1 MTASRSPLGPL
12 DCSVA
17 IAMVVAWGFNIIA
30 MKIIVGEAG
39 ALPSAMLRQ
48 LMVFAICLPFL
59 RIVPGRMLALTGFG
73 LLSGAAFYLAVS
85 WSLAVA
91 DNVGALAIAGQLG
104 VPFSLILA
112 VLILK
117 ERIHWRRIAG
127 ILLALAGVVLL
138 LFDPEAGKEIHGI
151 LVTALASL
159 IWAFGALIQRGLK
172 GVPVLT
178 ITAWVGAMGSLVM
191 IPVTLI
197 GDPAGFA
204 AIADLPLSAFGWVA
218 YAAIVSS
225 IMGHGAMA
233 WLLQRHDVSVIVP
246 FTIPT
251 PVISV
256 AAAAWWFGTPVTPLM
271 MLGGLIAIA
280 GVAIVALRTA
290 HVEGPVPETTKA
302 SNVPD

>member
-1 MTASRSPLGPL
+1 MSRLRTPLGPL
-12 DCSVA
+12 DTAVA
-17 IAMVVAWGFNIIA
+17 VAMVFAWGFNIIA
-30 MKIIVGEAG
+30 MKVIVGEAG

-48 LMVFAICLPFL
+48 LIVLAVCLPFL
-59 RIVPGRMLALTGFG
+59 RIVPGRMRALLGFG
-73 LLSGAAFYLAVS
+73 LLSGACFYLVIS

-127 ILLALAGVVLL
+127 IGLALSGVGLL
-138 LFDPEAGKEIHGI
+138 VFDPEAGKEIYGI

-191 IPVTLI
+191 VPVTLMA
-197 GDPAGFA
+197 DPAGFA
-204 AIADLPLSAFGWVA
+204 AIADLPLSAFGWVS
-218 YAAIVSS
+218 YAAIVSTVL
-225 IMGHGAMA
+225 GHGAMS

-251 PVISV
+251 PVVSV

-271 MLGGLIAIA
+271 MLGGGIAIL

-290 HVEGPVPETTKA
+290 KVDGPVPEATKA

>member
-1 MTASRSPLGPL
+1 MKRLRSPLGPL
-12 DCSVA
+12 DTAVA
-17 IAMVVAWGFNIIA
+17 VAMIFAWGFNIIA

-48 LMVFAICLPFL
+48 LIVLIVCLPFL

-73 LLSGAAFYLAVS
+73 LLSGACFYLAVS

-117 ERIHWRRIAG
+117 ERIHWRRIMG
-127 ILLALAGVVLL
+127 IILALSGVALL
-138 LFDPEAGKEIHGI
+138 VFDPEAGKEIYGI

-178 ITAWVGAMGSLVM
+178 ITAWVGAMGSLAMV
-191 IPVTLI
+191 PATLI

-204 AIADLPLSAFGWVA
+204 AIPDLPLSAFGWVA
-218 YAAIVSS
+218 YAAIVST
-225 IMGHGAMA
+225 ILGHGAMA

-251 PVISV
+251 PVVSV
-256 AAAAWWFGTPVTPLM
+256 AAAAAWFGTPVTPLM
-271 MLGGLIAIA
+271 MLGGFIAIV
-280 GVAIVALRTA
+280 GVGIVALRTA
-290 HVEGPVPETTKA
+290 KVDGPVPEATKA